1 MDVQPPS
8 SNAGELVT
16 KFYHLLQRYETFPAA
31 KNFFLVKIERVPP
44 ALTDDNIRKLG
55 FGPTTTRGIDIVKPQ
70 FEPLI
75 SGSEYTLIATGVD
88 TNTEKTNTESQSE
101 KYKNGLLPTGPYTTG
116 HEYNDTDLDIQFLE
130 TNISFLDGVIRPWI
144 QLYSVYGNMQLNEGD
159 PKLTTNIDI
168 FFISKQLPPFDAKI
182 QRDILKVHKDTI
194 RDPGDQA
201 PAVDPVVRKIYKYYD
216 CIPHE
221 ITSAGVSE
229 YTGDIDIG
237 SIATKWRFSKFD
249 VSTPGFLASNT
260 ETDFGFAKHP
270 NF

>member
-8 SNAGELVT
+8 SNVGELVT
-16 KFYHLLQRYETFPAA
+16 KFYQLLTRYETFPAA
-31 KNFFLVKIERVPP
+31 KNFFLVKIESVPSTI
-44 ALTDDNIRKLG
+44 TDDNIRKLG
-55 FGPTTTRGIDIVKPQ
+55 FGQINARGIDMVKSQ

-75 SGSEYTLIATGVD
+75 SGNEYTLIATGVD

-168 FFISKQLPPFDAKI
+168 FFISKQLPKLEAQINKEMLRDYHDTDAYGI
-182 QRDILKVHKDTI
+182 EPVI
-194 RDPGDQA
+194 R
-201 PAVDPVVRKIYKYYD
+201 KTYKYYD

-249 VSTPGFLASNT
+249 VITPGYLDTPWEPIRGAM
-260 ETDFGFAKHP
+260 DDIYR
-270 NF
+270 

>member
-70 FEPLI
+70 FAPLI
-75 SGSEYTLIATGVD
+75 SGNEYTLIATGVD

-144 QLYSVYGNMQLNEGD
+144 QLYSVYGNMQLNDND

-168 FFISKQLPPFDAKI
+168 YFTSKQLPKADVKI
-182 QRDILKVHKDTI
+182 QSEALENQKYAFVYNAVTNTMEPANDNIAMSPVIRKV
-194 RDPGDQA
+194 
-201 PAVDPVVRKIYKYYD
+201 YKYYD

-221 ITSAGVSE
+221 ITSAGVNE
-229 YTGDIDIG
+229 YTGDMDIG
-237 SIATKWRFSKFD
+237 SIATKWRFSRFD
-249 VSTPGFLASNT
+249 VITPT
-260 ETDFGFAKHP
+260 T
-270 NF
+270 